1 MFSTE
6 TNLKWKHTT
15 LICTGFMLIWLGG
28 IGAAAFT
35 G

>member
-1 MFSTE
+1 MVSSE
-6 TNLKWKHTT
+6 TNLKWKHTM

-28 IGAAAFT
+28 IGAAAIA